1 MTLPAMAS
9 RYYPDA
15 VQMPGPTASV
25 YPDENA
31 CEGLICHSAEG
42 DWSAAY
48 KPTDTMIQRGVSWP
62 FSIFKSGAVQQ
73 HFPISAS
80 CWHAG
85 SAAQNRR
92 LVGIEHEGK
101 IGEPLTEAQTV
112 ASVALVRWIA
122 QQAGWPDLARGV
134 RLFEHREVNPATNCP
149 SGRIPWGRYTAAPA
163 PETLPGGEF
172 LPEADI
178 NDVARFWAAVAGGN
192 VSPDVEIEP
201 LPAKRPGWA
210 AWRVEVKQ

>member
-9 RYYPDA
+9 RYYPGA
-15 VQMPGPTASV
+15 VQMPGPAASV

-134 RLFEHREVNPATNCP
+134 RLFEHREVSPATTCP
-149 SGRIPWGRYTAAPA
+149 NGRILWGCYVAAPA
-163 PETLPGGEF
+163 ALPGGEF
-172 LPEADI
+172 LPEPDES
-178 NDVARFWAAVAGGN
+178 DAAAFYRAAILGPQ
-192 VSPDVEIEP
+192 PDSEIIAIAPE
-201 LPAKRPGWA
+201 REGWA
-210 AWRVEVKQ
+210 YWKFGVKQ